1 MTDDI
6 IVPIA
11 AIYASV
17 VAISYR
23 KIGILPALIWPVTI
37 VCVGMIVFLATIFAP
52 EDQDPEK

>member
-1 MTDDI
+1 MSEDI

-17 VAISYR
+17 VAFSYR
-23 KIGILPALIWPVTI
+23 KIGIFPALIWPVTI

-52 EDQDPEK
+52 EGQDPEE